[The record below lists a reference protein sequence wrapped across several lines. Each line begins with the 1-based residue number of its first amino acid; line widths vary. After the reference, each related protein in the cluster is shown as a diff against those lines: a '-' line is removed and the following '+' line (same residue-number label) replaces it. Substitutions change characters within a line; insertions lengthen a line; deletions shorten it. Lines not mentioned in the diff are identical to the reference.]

1 MHVAGE
7 ARRRTK
13 LHPTRINDSATLNFA
28 VLSFGVFAGVE
39 SAHDVNVV
47 VLRRIVLSGGG
58 MRRSLPVAG
67 AFLLVCFGV
76 SGAPRNAAQESPA
89 QTPVDDYKITPED
102 IARKSPVKSSAEG
115 LAEARR
121 VFKYDC
127 AMCHGEHGDGKGEV
141 VESMKLTMHDWHDPA
156 ALEGKTDGE
165 IFYIITKGKGK
176 MMGEGDRQPEKLR
189 WNLVN
194 LVRAMAGKGTQ
205 AKSSAGASSSHR

>member
-1 MHVAGE
+1 
-7 ARRRTK
+7 
-13 LHPTRINDSATLNFA
+13 
-28 VLSFGVFAGVE
+28 
-39 SAHDVNVV
+39 
-47 VLRRIVLSGGG
+47 

-76 SGAPRNAAQESPA
+76 KAMPRNGAQDSANPA
-89 QTPVDDYKITPED
+89 QATADEYKVTPED
-102 IARKSPVKSSAEG
+102 IAKKNPVKSSPEG

-127 AMCHGEHGDGKGEV
+127 AMCHGSAGDGKGEI

-176 MMGEGDRQPEKLR
+176 MMGEGDRQPERLR

-194 LVRAMAGKGTQ
+194 LVRSMAGKGAQ
-205 AKSSAGASSSHR
+205 AKSPGAAPVSR